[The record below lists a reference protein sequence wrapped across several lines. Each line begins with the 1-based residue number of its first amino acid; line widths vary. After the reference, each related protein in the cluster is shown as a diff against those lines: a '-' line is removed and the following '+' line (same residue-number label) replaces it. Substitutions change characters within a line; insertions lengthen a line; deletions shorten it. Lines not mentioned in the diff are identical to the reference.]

1 MTRMLRAAA
10 AIPLTTL
17 LLLTGCGSGSSTTA
31 GGPPTVPASA
41 NSLTAPQLREI
52 RQCLSSA
59 GIHHHFSTST
69 PGGGLS
75 GTPIARPTGGPSDG
89 GPGALPYGGMFNRH
103 RVVKALRVCQI
114 HLPQIASPG

>member
-17 LLLTGCGSGSSTTA
+17 LLLTGCGSGTSTTV

-41 NSLTAPQLREI
+41 NSLTASQLSDI
-52 RQCLSSA
+52 RQCLNAA
-59 GIHHHFSTST
+59 GIHHGFSTSS

-89 GPGALPYGGMFNRH
+89 GPGGLPYGGIFDQH
-103 RVVKALRVCQI
+103 RVVKALRLCQI
-114 HLPQIASPG
+114 RLPQIASPG